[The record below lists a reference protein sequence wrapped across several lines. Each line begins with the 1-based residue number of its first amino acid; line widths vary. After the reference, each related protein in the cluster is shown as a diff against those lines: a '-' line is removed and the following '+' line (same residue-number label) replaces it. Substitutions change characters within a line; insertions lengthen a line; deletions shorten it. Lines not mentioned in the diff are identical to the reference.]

1 MVIIK
6 VSEIPYK
13 KYKVKNIPKDAKYEC
28 QSVNGNEVYYSKSK
42 NAYYEIKK

>member
-1 MVIIK
+1 MIIIK
-6 VSEIPYK
+6 ISESPSR
-13 KYKVKNIPKDAKYEC
+13 KYKVKNLPKDAKYNS